1 MGVGPRVNL
10 GLADLEALALKVL
23 LAGGLAPHQA
33 QPIARSVA
41 LTEAA
46 GSPSHGLYRIKGYVA
61 SVRSGRVSG
70 AAQPQLHRVASGVVR
85 VDGQNGFAPAT
96 HALGAPVLIE
106 AAKAHGIAALALT
119 NCYHFSS
126 LWHDLT
132 PLVDAGLTCWAF
144 TIGQCIVAPHGGKER
159 LMGTNPIAFAA
170 PAGRNLP
177 FVLDMATTTTAAGK
191 VKVYDLNER
200 AMPAGWVVD
209 GAGNPITDA
218 KRGMKILH
226 EEPEGGLSPLGGSPE
241 MASHKG
247 YGLAMMVHILGG
259 TLVGSSFSPIRNR
272 MQKPNDPDD
281 IGHFFM
287 AIDPGAFRAPGEFE
301 ADLDAVIDELHATPA
316 ADPAKPVLVA
326 GDPEEAERQ
335 RRLKHGIPVPPALDK
350 HIRDI
355 CARSGAAYLLS

>member
-1 MGVGPRVNL
+1 MDVAADKVRAQIEAILLSWGMEPD
-10 GLADLEALALKVL
+10 LAATT
-23 LAGGLAPHQA
+23 
-33 QPIARSVA
+33 
-41 LTEAA
+41 TEAMTETDLF
-46 GSPSHGLYRIKGYVA
+46 GVDSHGISMLMTYEKRWQEGKLKINARPKIERRTACTALIDAGAGLGHPVSSYGMNLAVDMA
-61 SVRSGRVSG
+61 KEAGLGVVGVRNSHHFG
-70 AAQPQLHRVASGVVR
+70 AAGVYARIAARRGAIGLVTS
-85 VDGQNGFAPAT
+85 AT
-96 HALGAPVLIE
+96 RGVTMVPTRGAKPVL
-106 AAKAHGIAALALT
+106 
-119 NCYHFSS
+119 
-126 LWHDLT
+126 
-132 PLVDAGLTCWAF
+132 
-144 TIGQCIVAPHGGKER
+144 
-159 LMGTNPIAFAA
+159 GTNPIAFAA

-272 MQKPNDPDD
+272 AQKPDDPDD

-326 GDPEEAERQ
+326 GDPEDAERQ
-335 RRLKHGIPVPPALDK
+335 RRLKHGIPIPPALDQ
-350 HIRDI
+350 HIRAI